1 MRHMTDSDVMPIAAS
16 SPNNLV
22 FMATPPHSHTC
33 PMPKEVISLSFSDSL
48 CGPSCVQCRS
58 PMTLALCEPDFEN
71 PTLMLATYRCAKCG
85 LRERAQIEA
94 APHQRKADK

>member
-48 CGPSCVQCRS
+48 CGPSCVSQS
-58 PMTLALCEPDFEN
+58 DDIDPMRTGF
-71 PTLMLATYRCAKCG
+71 
-85 LRERAQIEA
+85 
-94 APHQRKADK
+94 

>member
-1 MRHMTDSDVMPIAAS
+1 MP
-16 SPNNLV
+16 V
-22 FMATPPHSHTC
+22 
-33 PMPKEVISLSFSDSL
+33 PKEVISLSFSDSL

-85 LRERAQIEA
+85 LRERAKIEA
-94 APHQRKADK
+94 EQASAVAAGNPNATEQEIAAPTEISPDQPTVSRTSGTSA